1 MVSSPNRNLPVQ
13 SRTRNSFQV
22 TIETDNRSSRL
33 VTPACE
39 TGISI
44 CTVANKSEI
53 VGNGHWRNAELFT
66 DPSFIPHLSR
76 STIKLYYTIVLNA
89 LCQVLVGGA
98 DVNARHCRDSAKR
111 QRRTS
116 DS

>member
-1 MVSSPNRNLPVQ
+1 M
-13 SRTRNSFQV
+13 
-22 TIETDNRSSRL
+22 ETDIRSSRL

-44 CTVANKSEI
+44 RTVANKSEI
-53 VGNGHWRNAELFT
+53 VRNGYWRNAELFA

-76 STIKLYYTIVLNA
+76 STIKLYYTIVFHA

-98 DVNARHCRDSAKR
+98 DVNSRHCRDSAKR
-111 QRRTS
+111 QRRAS
-116 DS
+116 ESVVGL

>member
-44 CTVANKSEI
+44 RTVANKSEI
-53 VGNGHWRNAELFT
+53 VRNGDWRNAELFT
-66 DPSFIPHLSR
+66 DPSFIPDLSR
-76 STIKLYYTIVLNA
+76 STIKLYYTIVSHA
-89 LCQVLVGGA
+89 LRQVLVGGA

-111 QRRTS
+111 QRRAG
-116 DS
+116 